1 MFCMALFLF
10 GSYVLAAGTETWYT
24 DFSITSPTSVS
35 TQDGQTTWTFEWSL
49 TNHDIETVVWQ
60 FYFVDAVPLWSGYY
74 ACKADNQSGV
84 FGQYLQMDGSTSFS
98 INPWETITWTVN
110 FDFPASYS
118 GTYHGC
124 IVYSV
129 WENLNNGD
137 TIMNMTSRK
146 AIPVHVQLQASKVSI
161 HIVANLGSRGNSQ
174 TCNNNGYESMWKLL
188 FYPSNHALDV
198 LPLPVES
205 WYVVMDRDGYGELV
219 WVTVL
224 AGNYDVVYKWWH
236 HLASYI
242 KNVTIN
248 EWDTLDFVLSA
259 LWVWEFENEEQF
271 RCNSWWSYQIAW
283 DLPSTGG
290 TYDYLINGTDLSVL
304 YSGGIC
310 DYLTNVSSY
319 DICDLNNDGRVDS
332 SDASVIIAN
341 DWKTGVYYRLSPL
354 FTGFGMVD
362 LDTYM
367 H

>member
-60 FYFVDAVPLWSGYY
+60 FYFVDAVPLWSGYF

-129 WENLNNGD
+129 WENLDNGD

-161 HIVANLGSRGNSQ
+161 HIVANLGSRGNAS
-174 TCNNNGYESMWKLL
+174 TLNLNWYESRWKIL
-188 FYPSNHALDV
+188 FYPANHNQND
-198 LPLPVES
+198 LPIES
-205 WYVVMDRDGYGELV
+205 WYVIMDHEGFGVLT
-219 WVTVL
+219 WVKVL
-224 AGNYDVVYKWWH
+224 AGTYDVVYKWRH

-242 KNVTIN
+242 PNVTIN
-248 EWDTLDFVLSA
+248 EWDTLDFVLNA
-259 LWVWEFENEEQF
+259 IWVSEVDHEEQLKW
-271 RCNSWWSYQIAW
+271 NSWWTYQIAW
-283 DLPSTGG
+283 DMPRSTND
-290 TYDYLINGTDLSVL
+290 YDNIINGNDLSVL
-304 YSGGIC
+304 FERTMC
-310 DYLTNVSSY
+310 PYLESVSAGH
-319 DICDLNNDGRVDS
+319 ICDLNNDGRVDS
-332 SDASVIIAN
+332 SDATAIMQNLDFEDTAYY
-341 DWKTGVYYRLSPL
+341 DWV
-354 FTGFGMVD
+354 FTGFGYVD
-362 LDTYM
+362 YFTHPYYN
-367 H
+367 